1 MCMKCLVAS
10 TFYNPF
16 SFMVILKDSC
26 VKCPWS
32 IPESILRIYLRCQL
46 IKGANKMWL
55 AHQENFSTTFNHP
68 TVYQMYLKIVFLQFK
83 NRGTVF
89 SINPIT
95 ILYNVKLKKIYIIVV
110 SYLIRMVCKACKFES
125 TFAICLLIV
134 KILRDFWLSCTSCR
148 LTSWLQGT
156 DDFFAIYTCTVE

>member
-1 MCMKCLVAS
+1 MCMKCLDAY

-55 AHQENFSTTFNHP
+55 AHQEKISTTFNHP
-68 TVYQMYLKIVFLQFK
+68 TVHQMYLKQYFYKSKIKALYS
-83 NRGTVF
+83 R
-89 SINPIT
+89 
-95 ILYNVKLKKIYIIVV
+95 YNVKHKKIYIIIV
-110 SYLIRMVCKACKFES
+110 SYVIRIVCKACKFQS
-125 TFAICLLIV
+125 TLAICLLIV
-134 KILRDFWLSCTSCR
+134 KILRDF
-148 LTSWLQGT
+148 
-156 DDFFAIYTCTVE
+156 

>member
-1 MCMKCLVAS
+1 MCMKCLDAS

-68 TVYQMYLKIVFLQFK
+68 TVHEMYLKTVFLVFK
-83 NRGTVF
+83 KESLYSRY
-89 SINPIT
+89 IT

-110 SYLIRMVCKACKFES
+110 SYLIRMVCKACKFQS
-125 TFAICLLIV
+125 IFAICLLIV

-156 DDFFAIYTCTVE
+156 DDFLLYIHVL